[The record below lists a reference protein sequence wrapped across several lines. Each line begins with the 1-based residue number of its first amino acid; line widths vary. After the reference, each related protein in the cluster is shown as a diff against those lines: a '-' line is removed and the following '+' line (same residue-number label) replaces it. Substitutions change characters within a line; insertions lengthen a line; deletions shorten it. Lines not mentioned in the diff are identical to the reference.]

1 MAIDTQPESLD
12 TTQPVDET
20 QLITENLITTLNSI
34 DQSLVALNSTLGFFG
49 ETLSVYLKAIND
61 ELSYRNRHLS

>member
-1 MAIDTQPESLD
+1 MATDTQTESLD

-20 QLITENLITTLNSI
+20 QLITEHLITTLNSI
-34 DQSLVALNSTLGFFG
+34 DQSLLALNTTIGCFG
-49 ETLSVYLKAIND
+49 ESLTVYLKAIND

>member
-1 MAIDTQPESLD
+1 MAIDTQSESLD

-20 QLITENLITTLNSI
+20 QLVTEKLITTLNSI
-34 DQSLVALNSTLGFFG
+34 DQSLLALNNTIGCFG
-49 ETLSVYLKAIND
+49 ESLTVYLKAIND